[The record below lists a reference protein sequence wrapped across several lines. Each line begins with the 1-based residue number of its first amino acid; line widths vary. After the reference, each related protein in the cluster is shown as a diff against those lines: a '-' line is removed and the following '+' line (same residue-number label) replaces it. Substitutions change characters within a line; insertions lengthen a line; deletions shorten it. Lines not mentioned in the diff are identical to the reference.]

1 MRLPVRGVMP
11 ALSPLVFLAFGCAGG
26 IPKAALVL
34 NQTPI
39 EGRRLET
46 RRFVG
51 IEDSKLVEGAA
62 RVLQDLGYK
71 VEASD
76 SKLGLVVGSKTRSAK
91 GRRQNDPPVMG
102 SLLGSRA
109 NPAEKEQLV
118 RASITVSP
126 QAEDKPG
133 NQIVRITF
141 QRIVWNVR
149 NEVTAREGVV
159 DPQVYFDFF
168 AKLSKAVS
176 LEARPI

>member
-1 MRLPVRGVMP
+1 MRLPIRGFVP
-11 ALSPLVFLAFGCAGG
+11 ALSPLVLLALGCAGG
-26 IPKAALVL
+26 VPKAALVL
-34 NQTPI
+34 SQTPI

-51 IEDSKLVEGAA
+51 IEESKLVAGVAV
-62 RVLQDLGYK
+62 VLRDLGYK
-71 VEASD
+71 VEENDA
-76 SKLGLVVGSKTRSAK
+76 KLGLVVGSKKRSAK
-91 GRRQNDPPVMG
+91 GGRQNDPPVMG

-118 RASITVSP
+118 RASITVTQ
-126 QAEDKPG
+126 QADDRPD

-168 AKLSKAVS
+168 EKLSKAVS
-176 LEARPI
+176 LEAQAI